1 MQININQDFKL
12 DREGV
17 HKSWPTNQELFR
29 NYVSFGVQSA
39 HKEGLKSDDRR
50 LWDNIMNKFDD
61 AIESKSDTVD
71 LNAVQIVFLKNS
83 FEKATIPVNEVKLF
97 SIVENEILKLSE

>member
-1 MQININQDFKL
+1 MQININPDFKL

-17 HKSWPTNQELFR
+17 HKAWPTNQELFR
-29 NYVSFGVQSA
+29 NYVSFGVGSA

-50 LWDNIMNKFDD
+50 LFDNIMNKFDD
-61 AIESKSDTVD
+61 AIETKQDFVD

-83 FEKATIPVNEVKLF
+83 FDKATIPVNEVKLF
-97 SIVENEILKLSE
+97 SIVEGEVLKSSE